1 METAVVCMGGRRCG
15 SGGGGI
21 IAIAFGVGLLIS
33 CVCPAE
39 LMVTVLAIAM
49 VLMGISHLKC

>member
-1 METAVVCMGGRRCG
+1 METAVVDMGGRRC
-15 SGGGGI
+15 GGGI

-49 VLMGISHLKC
+49 VLMGIAYIKC

>member
-1 METAVVCMGGRRCG
+1 METAVVCMGGRR
-15 SGGGGI
+15 SGGGI

-39 LMVTVLAIAM
+39 LMVTVLAIAI
-49 VLMGISHLKC
+49 VLLGISHIKC

>member
-15 SGGGGI
+15 GGI
-21 IAIAFGVGLLIS
+21 IAVAFGIGLLIS
-33 CVCPAE
+33 CICPAE

-49 VLMGISHLKC
+49 VLMGIAFIKC